1 MAMKVFYPVRAGLA
15 SWFFSWSD
23 VYMSVISKAMP
34 VLLDLWWSVLPLMF
48 LGCFLGNLFLKTTAL
63 RQLGKVM
70 RPLARFGNLPS
81 GADTSLTLCLLNNV
95 AGYSM
100 LAELKNNS
108 LVNMEEVVVSYLASN
123 IPKGLF
129 YTVFYI
135 APVVLGALGMRL
147 GLIYLLIYFGV
158 FAVVGLVGLL
168 LGRLFLS
175 PQNAQDVVG
184 QLSQPTSEPWWYK
197 IIGALKSS
205 LPTFGRLIVVFVPVT
220 FIVITLMQTEVV
232 KEGLTLVDPVLRQLG
247 LPAPVLIV
255 ITTGMFSTIAGIGT
269 LGPFLQA
276 GIVTPVQGV
285 AALFFASA
293 LHYFISFW
301 SEDIPLNVSIFGPQL
316 GSKVSIVN
324 LVVLEGVTLL
334 VWGGILFLY

>member
-1 MAMKVFYPVRAGLA
+1 
-15 SWFFSWSD
+15 
-23 VYMSVISKAMP
+23 MSAISEAMP

-48 LGCFLGNLFLKTTAL
+48 LGCFLGNLFLKTTAM

-70 RPLARFGNLPS
+70 RPLARLGNLPS
-81 GADTSLTLCLLNNV
+81 GSDTSLTLCLLNNV

-100 LAELKNNS
+100 LAELKNKG
-108 LVNMEEVVVSYLASN
+108 LLNMKEVVVSYLASN

-147 GLIYLLIYFGV
+147 GLIYLLIYFGI
-158 FAVVGLVGLL
+158 FAAVGLVGLL
-168 LGRLFLS
+168 LGRIFLS
-175 PQNAQDVVG
+175 PQNAQDVEG
-184 QLSQPTSEPWWYK
+184 QLPQPTSEPWWDK
-197 IIGALKSS
+197 ISGALKSS

-220 FIVITLMQTEVV
+220 FLVITLMQTEVV

-269 LGPFLQA
+269 LGPFLQS
-276 GIVTPVQGV
+276 GIITPAQGV
-285 AALFFASA
+285 AALLFASA
-293 LHYFISFW
+293 LHYFISLW
-301 SEDIPLNVSIFGPQL
+301 SEDIPLNVSFFGPQL
-316 GSKVSIVN
+316 GSKVSIAN
-324 LVVLEGVTLL
+324 FVVLEGATLL
-334 VWGGILFLY
+334 VWGGIVFLY